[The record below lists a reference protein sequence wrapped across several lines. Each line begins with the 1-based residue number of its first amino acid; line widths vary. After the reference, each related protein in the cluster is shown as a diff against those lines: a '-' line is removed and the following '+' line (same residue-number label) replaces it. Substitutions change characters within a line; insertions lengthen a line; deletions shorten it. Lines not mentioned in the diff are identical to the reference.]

1 MTGENEMEV
10 SKQLDSKA
18 IVNVSGPAWEALR
31 DAFFEIANALLSTSP
46 ASTSELTTIY
56 VKFLPT
62 SGGADVFRVVW
73 IKSSKKIVVGLA
85 LPDTVDSPHFIP
97 APPGTKY
104 RGITKYFAVTEND
117 SVPSELTQWAFSAY
131 QNVSSA

>member
-1 MTGENEMEV
+1 MTNENEMVV

-18 IVNVSGPAWEALR
+18 LEKVSGPAWEALR

-62 SGGADVFRVVW
+62 KGSADVFGVVW

-85 LPDTVDSPHFIP
+85 LPDTVDSPRFIS
-97 APPGTKY
+97 APLGTKY
-104 RGITKYFAVTEND
+104 RGITKYFALTENE
-117 SVPSELTQWAFSAY
+117 SVPTELTQWAFSAY